1 MGCCGQE
8 AATATNGDQQAEGS
22 SGSTKEQVIAPKDDN
37 GTFKAKDWKALMD
50 KMPVE
55 KTEAAAKRRQDIW
68 NKMNEYNN
76 GSVSM
81 KKMSKD
87 MEKYLGLPKKVTDK
101 GCLEKAY
108 NNAKDKVKTK
118 QGGDDSFIQFAEFR
132 IFLVY
137 LKQYLQYWVMF
148 ENLGGGKTM
157 TLSLNQLKDAT
168 KILESYGVKI
178 SDPDAEF
185 KKIDKDGSGKVSFDE
200 FADYAI
206 AKELEIEPE
215 TDYDGSVLKKK

>member
-1 MGCCGQE
+1 MGCSNNS
-8 AATATNGDQQAEGS
+8 AAADS
-22 SGSTKEQVIAPKDDN
+22 SNASVAIAPNDDN
-37 GTFKAKDWKALMD
+37 GTFKASEWQKLMN
-50 KMPVE
+50 KMPVD
-55 KTEAAAKRRQDIW
+55 KTEASAKRRKEIW
-68 NKMNEYNN
+68 DEMNAHNN

-108 NNAKDKVKTK
+108 NNAKNKVKTK
-118 QGGDDSFIQFAEFR
+118 VAGDDNFIQFGEFR

-137 LKQYLQYWVMF
+137 LKQYFEYWVMF

-157 TLSLNQLKDAT
+157 TLTLDQLKESK

-178 SDPDAEF
+178 KNPDAEF
-185 KKIDKDGSGKVSFDE
+185 KAIDKDKSGKLSFDE

-215 TDYDGSVLKKK
+215 DDYDGSVLKK